1 MTTLKA
7 YAQISK
13 AAARQRGDTSE
24 NSDFSMQPAG
34 VLPSR
39 LRLLALVLLSLLG
52 VSFLVGCGGGSGIT
66 LEIIPNTSQTVDQGQ
81 IIQFSAILGN
91 DTGNRGVTWKPLTGT
106 GCAGT
111 GCGTLTNVTKTS
123 VTYTAPTNSSV
134 ALTVSLEA
142 IANADSGVNV
152 TTSINVV
159 LPPTFT
165 TTTLPNGSNGVNYSQ
180 QIVVTGGVTPLVF
193 SVVCNTNQ
201 NNCLPP
207 GLTLNQTG
215 NLVGVPTTAGTYN
228 FYIKATDRGGIQ
240 VPNQL
245 PPLSVTS
252 TLFTVTINPPTALS
266 VTTTTLPPGYIGQPY
281 SATLSAKGGVTPY
294 TWTIPANSLPPGLA
308 LNMSTGVISGTPTT
322 VGSYPFVATVQDSA
336 VPPQTAT
343 SGTLVISVQ
352 TPQPLQATT
361 ASLPNGMTATPY
373 SGTLT
378 ATGGVQPY
386 TWSVVTGQ
394 LPAGLIL
401 NAQAG
406 TITGTPILTGTSV
419 FTVQVQDNSK
429 GAGGPAKATQQLQ
442 ITVITG
448 TTSSNMLIDGSYSFL
463 FNGFDDNGTVL
474 IAGNFLTDGNGKV
487 LSGEEVINRVNPGG
501 TTYGVVSATLT
512 GTYALD
518 TDGRGTMQLVAT
530 NEKTAIFTANY
541 LIAIDSATN
550 LHVIENDT
558 TGNAGVGITHGSGI
572 MKPVVGTFSAANFSG
587 NYAFEF
593 NGRDYSAAPEVLA
606 GVVVADNGETLT
618 GMGDLNDASVYGA
631 QISLVGN
638 FQVFSAN
645 SEGEAQ
651 LTFQPPAEATV
662 TLTFDFFF
670 ASSSDIFFI
679 ETDAATTSNTL
690 PRLSGEMV
698 LQNTSTQF
706 NNTVL
711 QGSGVVTGTG
721 LAGSNS
727 TVFAGLLASTLG
739 DGNATLS
746 YTQNDAGTVTTNS
759 SSGSYQVQS
768 NGRVEF
774 TGLGSRL
781 AAAYLT
787 GPNQGFI
794 IGSDTAVT
802 YGLLEQQT
810 GAPYSPSSIQGS
822 YALFAPKEADTSVV
836 NMLGQLA
843 ATGAGT
849 ISGTLDEFIP
859 PSTPSTGQALSGTY
873 TVTSDGS
880 GTMTPNQING
890 FPANLALY
898 VVSPSSVRMIPM
910 DPASGDP
917 QPQVIF
923 LNH

>member
-7 YAQISK
+7 YAQISET
-13 AAARQRGDTSE
+13 AASERG
-24 NSDFSMQPAG
+24 NSVGIPLLTMRSAQLQTLG
-34 VLPSR
+34 VG
-39 LRLLALVLLSLLG
+39 LLCLLS
-52 VSFLVGCGGGSGIT
+52 VWLVAGCGGGGTGVT
-66 LEIIPNTSQTVDQGQ
+66 LEVTPNTSQSVDQGQ
-81 IIQFSAILGN
+81 SIQFNAILGN
-91 DTGNRGVTWKPLTGT
+91 DSNNSGVTWKPLTGT

-111 GCGTLTNVTKTS
+111 GCGTLTMVTKTS
-123 VTYTAPTNSSV
+123 VLYTAPTNSSV
-134 ALTVSLEA
+134 ALSVSLEA
-142 IANADSGVNV
+142 VANANSGVTV
-152 TTSINVV
+152 TTSISVV

-165 TTTLPNGSNGVNYSQ
+165 TTTLPNGSNGVNYNQ
-180 QIVVTGGVTPLVF
+180 QIVVSGGVAPLVF
-193 SVVCNTNQ
+193 AVVCPNPNQ

-215 NLVGVPTTAGTYN
+215 NLVGIPTTAGAYT
-228 FYIKATDRGGIQ
+228 FYVKATDRGGIQ

-252 TLFTVTINPPTALS
+252 SLFTVTINPATPLS
-266 VTTTTLPPGYIGQPY
+266 VTTTTLPPANLGQPY
-281 SATLSAKGGVTPY
+281 SATLSGKGGVTPY
-294 TWTIPANSLPPGLA
+294 AWSVPANSLPPGLL
-308 LNMSTGVISGTPTT
+308 LNTTTGVISGTPATA
-322 VGSYPFVATVQDSA
+322 GSYPFVATVQDSA
-336 VPPQTAT
+336 VPPQTAL

-361 ASLPNGMTATPY
+361 APLPNGMTATSY
-373 SGTLT
+373 TGALT
-378 ATGGVQPY
+378 AIGGVQPY

-442 ITVITG
+442 ITVTTG
-448 TTSSNMLIDGSYSFL
+448 STSTNSLINGSYSFL
-463 FNGFDDNGTVL
+463 FNGYDDNGTVL
-474 IAGNFLTDGNGKV
+474 IAGNFSTDGNGNI
-487 LSGEEVINRVNPGG
+487 LSGREDINRVNAGG
-501 TTYGVVSATLT
+501 STYGVVLGSTLT
-512 GTYALD
+512 GTYALG
-518 TDGRGTMQLVAT
+518 TDGRGTMQLIAT
-530 NEKTAIFTANY
+530 NQKSAIFTANY
-541 LIAIDSATN
+541 LLAMDSGGN
-550 LHVIENDT
+550 LHIIENDT

-572 MKPVVGTFSAANFSG
+572 MKPVVGALSSANFSG

-593 NGRDYSAAPEVLA
+593 NGRDYLATPEALV
-606 GVVVADNGETLT
+606 GVVTADSSETLT
-618 GMGDLNDASVYGA
+618 GMGDFNDASVYSP
-631 QISLVGN
+631 QLSLIGD
-638 FQVFSAN
+638 FAVFSSD
-645 SEGEAQ
+645 SEGQAS
-651 LTFQPPAEATV
+651 LFFQPPTSAII
-662 TLTFDFFF
+662 TLGFDFYFV
-670 ASSSDIFFI
+670 SSSEIFFV
-679 ETDAATTSNTL
+679 ETDAATASNPF
-690 PRLSGEMV
+690 PRLSGEML

-711 QGSGVVTGTG
+711 QGSGVVSGTG

-739 DGNATLS
+739 NGSATLS

-759 SSGSYQVQS
+759 FSGSYSVLQ
-768 NGRVEF
+768 NGRVGF

-787 GPNQGFI
+787 GPNQGFM

-810 GAPYSPSSIQGS
+810 GAPYAASSIQGS
-822 YALFAPKEADTSVV
+822 YALFAPKEADTNVV
-836 NMLGQLA
+836 DMIGQLA

-849 ISGTLDEFIP
+849 ISGTVDEFIP
-859 PSTPSTGQALSGTY
+859 PSTPSTDQALSGTY
-873 TVTSDGS
+873 TVSSDGS
-880 GTMTPNQING
+880 GTLTPNHING
-890 FPANLALY
+890 FPGNLVFY
-898 VVSPSSVRMIPM
+898 VVSPSGLRMIPT

-917 QPQVIF
+917 QPQLIF

>member
-13 AAARQRGDTSE
+13 AAARQRRNTAE
-24 NSDFSMQPAG
+24 NSNFPRQPG
-34 VLPSR
+34 R
-39 LRLLALVLLSLLG
+39 LRLFALVLLTVLG
-52 VSFLVGCGGGSGIT
+52 ISFLAGCGGGTGVT
-66 LEIIPNTSQTVDQGQ
+66 LEVIPNASQTVDQGQ
-81 IIQFSAILGN
+81 TIQFSAVLGN
-91 DTGNRGVTWKPLTGT
+91 DPRNLGVTWKALTGT

-134 ALTVSLEA
+134 ALSVSLEA
-142 IANADSGVNV
+142 VANAASGVTV
-152 TTSINVV
+152 TTTINVV
-159 LPPTFT
+159 LPPTFIT
-165 TTTLPNGSNGVNYSQ
+165 TILPNGSNGVDYSQ
-180 QIVVTGGVTPLVF
+180 QIVVTGGVAPLVF
-193 SVVCNTNQ
+193 SVVCPTNQ
-201 NNCLPP
+201 NNCLPL
-207 GLTLNQTG
+207 GLTLNLTG
-215 NLVGVPTTAGTYN
+215 NLVGIPTAAGTYT
-228 FYIKATDRGGIQ
+228 FYVKATDRGGIQ

-266 VTTTTLPPGYIGQPY
+266 VTITTLPPGFIGQPY
-281 SATLSAKGGVTPY
+281 GATLTAKGGVTPY
-294 TWTIPANSLPPGLA
+294 TWTIPANGLPPGLA
-308 LNMSTGVISGTPTT
+308 VNMSTGVISGTPTT
-322 VGSYPFVATVQDSA
+322 PGSYPFVATVQDSS
-336 VPPQTAT
+336 VPQPQKAT

-361 ASLPNGMTATPY
+361 APLPNGMIATPY

-419 FTVQVQDNSK
+419 FTVQVQDNSQ
-429 GAGGPAKATQQLQ
+429 GGGGPAKATQQLQ
-442 ITVITG
+442 ITVTTG
-448 TTSSNMLIDGSYSFL
+448 TTSSTTLINGSYSFL

-474 IAGNFLTDGNGKV
+474 IAGNFLTDNNGKI
-487 LSGEEVINRVNPGG
+487 LSGQEAINRVNPGG
-501 TTYGVVSATLT
+501 STYAVVAATLT
-512 GTYALD
+512 GTYALG
-518 TDGRGTMQLVAT
+518 TDGRGTMQLIAT

-541 LIAIDSATN
+541 LLAIDSNLN

-558 TGNAGVGITHGSGI
+558 TGNASVGITHGSGI
-572 MKPVVGTFSAANFSG
+572 MKPAVGTFSAANFSG
-587 NYAFEF
+587 NYSFEL
-593 NGRDYSAAPEVLA
+593 NGRDYLAAPEVLA
-606 GVVVADNGETLT
+606 GMVVADSSQTLT
-618 GMGDLNDASVYGA
+618 GMGDLNDASVYSP

-638 FQVFSAN
+638 FRVFSSN
-645 SEGEAQ
+645 SEGQAL
-651 LTFQPPAEATV
+651 LTFQPFAGAAV

-679 ETDAATTSNTL
+679 ETDAATMLNPF

-706 NNTVL
+706 NDTVL

-739 DGNATLS
+739 NGSATLS

-810 GAPYSPSSIQGS
+810 GAPYSASSIQGS
-822 YALFAPKEADTSVV
+822 YALFAPKEADTNVV
-836 NMLGQLA
+836 NMIGQMD

-849 ISGTLDEFIP
+849 ISGILDEFIP
-859 PSTPSTGQALSGTY
+859 PSTPSTDQHLAGTY
-873 TVTSDGS
+873 TVASDGS
-880 GTMTPNQING
+880 GTMTPNQIDG
-890 FPANLALY
+890 FPANLVLY
-898 VVSPSSVRMIPM
+898 VVSPSGVRMIPT

>member
-7 YAQISK
+7 YAQILK
-13 AAARQRGDTSE
+13 AAARQRGNTAEES
-24 NSDFSMQPAG
+24 NFSMQPG
-34 VLPSR
+34 R
-39 LRLLALVLLSLLG
+39 LRSVTLVFLSLLAF
-52 VSFLVGCGGGSGIT
+52 SFLVGCGGGSGIT
-66 LEIIPNTSQTVDQGQ
+66 LEVIPNTAQTVDQGQ
-81 IIQFSAILGN
+81 IIQFSAVLGN
-91 DTGNRGVTWKPLTGT
+91 DSGNHGVTWKPLTGT

-142 IANADSGVNV
+142 VANADSGVTV
-152 TTSINVV
+152 TTTIDVV

-193 SVVCNTNQ
+193 SVVCPNQ
-201 NNCLPP
+201 NSCLPP

-228 FYIKATDRGGIQ
+228 FYVKATDRGGIQ

-281 SATLSAKGGVTPY
+281 SATLAAKGGVTPY
-294 TWTIPANSLPPGLA
+294 TWTIPANGLPPGLG

-361 ASLPNGMTATPY
+361 APLPNGMTASPY

-378 ATGGVQPY
+378 ATGGIQPY

-406 TITGTPILTGTSV
+406 TITGTPILTGTSI

-429 GAGGPAKATQQLQ
+429 GAGGPAQATQQLQ
-442 ITVITG
+442 ITVTTG
-448 TTSSNMLIDGSYSFL
+448 TTSTNMLIDGSYSFL
-463 FNGFDDNGTVL
+463 FNGFDNNGTVL
-474 IAGNFLTDGNGKV
+474 IAGNFSADGNGNI

-512 GTYALD
+512 GTYALG
-518 TDGRGTMQLVAT
+518 TDGRGTMHLIAT

-550 LHVIENDT
+550 LHMIENDT
-558 TGNAGVGITHGSGI
+558 TGNTGVGITHGSGI
-572 MKPVVGTFSAANFSG
+572 IKPAVGTFSAANFSG

-593 NGRDYSAAPEVLA
+593 NGRDYLAAPEVLA
-606 GVVVADNGETLT
+606 GTITADGSGTLSP
-618 GMGDLNDASVYGA
+618 GMADLNDASVYSA
-631 QISLVGN
+631 QISLIGN

-645 SEGEAQ
+645 SEGEAE
-651 LTFQPPAEATV
+651 LTFQPFAGATV
-662 TLTFDFFF
+662 ILTFDFFF
-670 ASSSDIFFI
+670 ASPSDIFFI
-679 ETDAATTSNTL
+679 ETDAATASNTF
-690 PRLSGEMV
+690 PRLSGEVV

-727 TVFAGLLASTLG
+727 TVFAGLLASSLG

-746 YTQNDAGTVTTNS
+746 YTQNNAGTVTTNP

-768 NGRVEF
+768 NGRVGF
-774 TGLGSRL
+774 TNLGSRL

-794 IGSDTAVT
+794 IGSDSAVT

-810 GAPYSPSSIQGS
+810 GAPYSASSIQGS
-822 YALFAPKEADTSVV
+822 YALFAPKEADTNVV

-880 GTMTPNQING
+880 GTMTPNQLSG
-890 FPANLALY
+890 FPANLVLY
-898 VVSPSSVRMIPM
+898 VVSPSGVRMIPT

>member
-13 AAARQRGDTSE
+13 AAAHQRR
-24 NSDFSMQPAG
+24 NSIAGSNFSLQPG
-34 VLPSR
+34 R
-39 LRLLALVLLSLLG
+39 FRLLALVLLCSLG
-52 VSFLVGCGGGSGIT
+52 VSFLAGCGGGTGIT
-66 LEIIPNTSQTVDQGQ
+66 LEVTPNTSQTVDQGQ
-81 IIQFSAILGN
+81 TIQFNAILGN
-91 DTGNRGVTWKPLTGT
+91 DTGNAGVTWKPLTGT

-111 GCGTLTNVTKTS
+111 GCGTLTMVTKTS
-123 VTYTAPTNSSV
+123 VLYTAPTNSSV

-142 IANADSGVNV
+142 VSNADNGVTV
-152 TTSINVV
+152 TTTINVV

-180 QIVVTGGVTPLVF
+180 QLVVTGGVTPLVF
-193 SVVCNTNQ
+193 TVVCPTNQ

-215 NLVGVPTTAGTYN
+215 NLVGIPTTPGTYT
-228 FYIKATDRGGIQ
+228 FYVKATDRGGIQ

-252 TLFTVTINPPTALS
+252 TLFTVTINPSTPLS
-266 VTTTTLPPGYIGQPY
+266 VTTTILPPGFIGQPY
-281 SATLSAKGGVTPY
+281 SATLTATGGVTPY
-294 TWTIPANSLPPGLA
+294 TWTIPANGLPPGLA
-308 LNMSTGVISGTPTT
+308 VNMSTGVISGTPTT
-322 VGSYPFVATVQDSA
+322 VGTYPFVATVQDSS
-336 VPPQTAT
+336 VPPQKAT
-343 SGTLVISVQ
+343 SGTLVISIQ

-361 ASLPNGMTATPY
+361 APLPNGMTATPY

-378 ATGGVQPY
+378 ATGGIQPY
-386 TWSVVTGQ
+386 TWSLVTGQ

-419 FTVQVQDNSK
+419 FTVQVQDNSQ
-429 GAGGPAKATQQLQ
+429 GTGGPAKATQQLQ
-442 ITVITG
+442 ITVTTG
-448 TTSSNMLIDGSYSFL
+448 TTSTNSLIINSYSFL

-474 IAGNFLTDGNGKV
+474 IAANFSADGNGNI
-487 LSGEEVINRVNPGG
+487 LSGEEVINRVNPGAS
-501 TTYGVVSATLT
+501 TYAVVSATLT
-512 GTYALD
+512 GTYALG
-518 TDGRGTMQLVAT
+518 TDGRGTMQLIAT
-530 NEKTAIFTANY
+530 NQKTAIFTANY
-541 LIAIDSATN
+541 LLAIDSNLN

-572 MKPVVGTFSAANFSG
+572 MKPVVGTFTAANFSG
-587 NYAFEF
+587 NYAFEL
-593 NGRDYSAAPEVLA
+593 NGQDYLAAPEVLA
-606 GVVVADNGETLT
+606 GVVLSDNGQTLT
-618 GMGDLNDASVYGA
+618 GMGDFNDASVYSS
-631 QISLVGN
+631 QLSLIGS
-638 FQVFSAN
+638 FTVFS
-645 SEGEAQ
+645 SGTEGEASMF
-651 LTFQPPAEATV
+651 FQPPGRAV
-662 TLTFDFFF
+662 ITLTFDFFF
-670 ASSSDIFFI
+670 VSSSEIFFI
-679 ETDAATTSNTL
+679 ETDVATVSNPF
-690 PRLSGEMV
+690 PRLSGQML

-706 NNTVL
+706 TNTVL
-711 QGSGVVTGTG
+711 QGSGVVSGTG

-727 TVFAGLLASTLG
+727 TVFAGLLASSLG
-739 DGNATLS
+739 NGSATLS

-768 NGRVEF
+768 NGRVGF

-794 IGSDTAVT
+794 IGSDAAVT

-810 GAPYSPSSIQGS
+810 GAPYSASSIQGS
-822 YALFAPKEADTSVV
+822 YALFAPKEPDTNVV
-836 NMLGQLA
+836 NMIGQLD
-843 ATGAGT
+843 ATGGGT

-859 PSTPSTGQALSGTY
+859 PSTPSTNQALAGTY
-873 TVTSDGS
+873 TVATDGS
-880 GTMTPNQING
+880 GTLTPNQING
-890 FPANLALY
+890 FPGNLVFY
-898 VVSPSSVRMIPM
+898 VVSPSSLRMIPT

>member
-1 MTTLKA
+1 M
-7 YAQISK
+7 
-13 AAARQRGDTSE
+13 
-24 NSDFSMQPAG
+24 
-34 VLPSR
+34 
-39 LRLLALVLLSLLG
+39 
-52 VSFLVGCGGGSGIT
+52 
-66 LEIIPNTSQTVDQGQ
+66 
-81 IIQFSAILGN
+81 
-91 DTGNRGVTWKPLTGT
+91 
-106 GCAGT
+106 
-111 GCGTLTNVTKTS
+111 VTKTS
-123 VTYTAPTNSSV
+123 VLYTAPTNSSV
-134 ALTVSLEA
+134 ALSVSLEA
-142 IANADSGVNV
+142 VANADSGVTV
-152 TTSINVV
+152 TTTINVV

-180 QIVVTGGVTPLVF
+180 QIVVTGGVAPLVF
-193 SVVCNTNQ
+193 SVVCPTNQ

-215 NLVGVPTTAGTYN
+215 NLVGIPTTAGTYT
-228 FYIKATDRGGIQ
+228 FYVKATDRGGIQ

-252 TLFTVTINPPTALS
+252 SLFTVTINPATALS

-281 SATLSAKGGVTPY
+281 SATLTATGGVTPY
-294 TWTIPANSLPPGLA
+294 TWTIPANGLPPGLG
-308 LNMSTGVISGTPTT
+308 LNKSTGVISGTPTT
-322 VGSYPFVATVQDSA
+322 VGSYPFVATVQDSS
-336 VPPQTAT
+336 VPPQTAM

-361 ASLPNGMTATPY
+361 APLPNGMTATPY

-378 ATGGVQPY
+378 ATGGIQPY

-419 FTVQVQDNSK
+419 FTVQVQDHSQ

-442 ITVITG
+442 ITVTTG
-448 TTSSNMLIDGSYSFL
+448 TMSANSLIMNSYSFL

-474 IAGNFLTDGNGKV
+474 IGGNFSADGNGNI

-501 TTYGVVSATLT
+501 STYAVVPATLT
-512 GTYALD
+512 GTYALG
-518 TDGRGTMQLVAT
+518 TDGRGTMQLIAT
-530 NEKTAIFTANY
+530 NQKTAIFTANY
-541 LIAIDSATN
+541 LIAIDSASN

-593 NGRDYSAAPEVLA
+593 NGRDYLGASEVLA
-606 GVVVADNGETLT
+606 GVVLSDNGRTLT
-618 GMGDLNDASVYGA
+618 GMGDFNDASVYSS
-631 QISLVGN
+631 QLSLIG
-638 FQVFSAN
+638 VFAVLSSG
-645 SEGEAQ
+645 SEGEAN
-651 LTFQPPAEATV
+651 LTFQPTTSAAI

-670 ASSSDIFFI
+670 VSPSEIFFV
-679 ETDAATTSNTL
+679 ETDAATTLNPF
-690 PRLSGEMV
+690 PRLSGEML

-706 NNTVL
+706 TNTVL
-711 QGSGVVTGTG
+711 QGSGVVSGTG

-739 DGNATLS
+739 NGSATFS

-759 SSGSYQVQS
+759 FSGSYSVLQ
-768 NGRVEF
+768 NGRVGF
-774 TGLGSRL
+774 TGLGPRL

-810 GAPYSPSSIQGS
+810 GAPYSDSSIQGS
-822 YALFAPKEADTSVV
+822 YALFAPKEADTNVV
-836 NMLGQLA
+836 NMIGQMD

-859 PSTPSTGQALSGTY
+859 PSMPSTDQALAGTY
-873 TVTSDGS
+873 TVASDGS
-880 GTMTPNQING
+880 GTLTPNHING
-890 FPANLALY
+890 FPGSLVFY
-898 VVSPSSVRMIPM
+898 VVSPSSVRLIPT

>member
-13 AAARQRGDTSE
+13 AAARQRGNSAK
-24 NSDFSMQPAG
+24 NSDFSAQ
-34 VLPSR
+34 LSR
-39 LRLLALVLLSLLG
+39 PRMFALGLLCFLA
-52 VSFLVGCGGGSGIT
+52 VSFLSGCGGGTGVT
-66 LEIIPNTSQTVDQGQ
+66 LEVIPNTAQTVDQGQ
-81 IIQFSAILGN
+81 IIQFSAVLGN
-91 DTGNRGVTWKPLTGT
+91 DAKNLGVTWKPLTGT

-134 ALTVSLEA
+134 ALSVSLEA
-142 IANADSGVNV
+142 VSNADTGVTN
-152 TTSINVV
+152 TTTISVV

-180 QIVVTGGVTPLVF
+180 QIVVTGGVAPLVF
-193 SVVCNTNQ
+193 SVVCPNNQ

-215 NLVGVPTTAGTYN
+215 NLVGIPTTPGTYT
-228 FYIKATDRGGIQ
+228 FYVKATDRGGIQ

-252 TLFTVTINPPTALS
+252 TLFTVTINPSTPLS

-281 SATLSAKGGVTPY
+281 SATLTATGGVTPY
-294 TWTIPANSLPPGLA
+294 SWTIPANALPPGLA
-308 LNMSTGVISGTPTT
+308 VNMSTGVISGTPTT
-322 VGSYPFVATVQDSA
+322 VGNYPFVASVQDSS
-336 VPPQTAT
+336 VPPQKAT
-343 SGTLVISVQ
+343 SGTLVISIQ

-361 ASLPNGMTATPY
+361 APLPNGMTATPY

-378 ATGGVQPY
+378 ATGGIQPY
-386 TWSVVTGQ
+386 TWSLVTGQ

-406 TITGTPILTGTSV
+406 TITGTPLLTGTSV

-429 GAGGPAKATQQLQ
+429 AVGGPAKATQQLQ
-442 ITVITG
+442 ITVTTG

-474 IAGNFLTDGNGKV
+474 IAGNFSTDGTGTI
-487 LSGEEVINRVNPGG
+487 LSGQEVINRVNPGG
-501 TTYGVVSATLT
+501 TTYAVVSATLT
-512 GTYALD
+512 GTYALG
-518 TDGRGTMQLVAT
+518 TDGRGTMQLIAT
-530 NEKTAIFTANY
+530 NQKTAIFTANY
-541 LIAIDSATN
+541 LLAIDSNSN
-550 LHVIENDT
+550 LHLIENDT

-587 NYAFEF
+587 NYAFEL
-593 NGRDYSAAPEVLA
+593 NGRDYLGAPEVLA
-606 GVVVADNGETLT
+606 GVVLSDNGQNLT
-618 GMGDLNDASVYGA
+618 GMVDLNDASVYSP
-631 QISLVGN
+631 QISLIGN
-638 FQVFSAN
+638 FQVFSTG
-645 SEGEAQ
+645 SEGEAF
-651 LTFQPPAEATV
+651 LTFQPIAGASV

-670 ASSSDIFFI
+670 VSSSEIFFI
-679 ETDAATTSNTL
+679 ETDAATASNTL
-690 PRLSGEMV
+690 PRLSGEMR

-721 LAGSNS
+721 LAGANS
-727 TVFAGLLASTLG
+727 TVFGGLLASTLG
-739 DGNATLS
+739 NGSATLS

-759 SSGSYQVQS
+759 SSGSYEVQS
-768 NGRVEF
+768 NGRVSF

-794 IGSDTAVT
+794 IGNDTAVT

-810 GAPYSPSSIQGS
+810 GAPYSASSMQGS
-822 YALFAPKEADTSVV
+822 YALFAPKEPDTNVV
-836 NMLGQLA
+836 NMIGQLA
-843 ATGAGT
+843 ATGTGT

-859 PSTPSTGQALSGTY
+859 PGTPSTDQALAGTY
-873 TVTSDGS
+873 TVASDGS

-890 FPANLALY
+890 FPATLALY
-898 VVSPSSVRMIPM
+898 VVSPSSVRMIPT
-910 DPASGDP
+910 DAGSGEP

-923 LNH
+923 LDH

>member
-13 AAARQRGDTSE
+13 VAARQRVNTEES
-24 NSDFSMQPAG
+24 SSFSTQPR
-34 VLPSR
+34 R
-39 LRLLALVLLSLLG
+39 LRLFALALLSSLA
-52 VSFLVGCGGGSGIT
+52 VSFLASCGGGSGVT
-66 LEIIPNTSQTVDQGQ
+66 LEVIPNTTQTVDQGQ
-81 IIQFSAILGN
+81 IIQFSAVLGN
-91 DTGNRGVTWKPLTGT
+91 DTKNLGVTWKPLTGT

-134 ALTVSLEA
+134 ALSVSLEA
-142 IANADSGVNV
+142 VANADSGVNK
-152 TTSINVV
+152 TTTISVV

-180 QIVVTGGVTPLVF
+180 QIMVTGGVAPLIF
-193 SVVCNTNQ
+193 NVVCPTNE

-215 NLVGVPTTAGTYN
+215 NLVGIPTTPGTYT
-228 FYIKATDRGGIQ
+228 FYVKATDRGGIQ

-252 TLFTVTINPPTALS
+252 MLFTVTINPPTPLA

-281 SATLSAKGGVTPY
+281 SATLTATGGVTPY
-294 TWTIPANSLPPGLA
+294 SWTIPVNALPPGLA
-308 LNMSTGVISGTPTT
+308 VNMSTGVISGTPTT
-322 VGSYPFVATVQDSA
+322 VGNYPFVATVQDSS
-336 VPPQTAT
+336 VPPQKAM
-343 SGTLVISVQ
+343 SGTLVISIQ

-361 ASLPNGMTATPY
+361 APLPNGMTATPY

-378 ATGGVQPY
+378 ATGGIQPY

-394 LPAGLIL
+394 LPAGLLL

-406 TITGTPILTGTSV
+406 TITGTPLLTGTSV

-429 GAGGPAKATQQLQ
+429 GAGGPATATQQLQ
-442 ITVITG
+442 ITVTTG
-448 TTSSNMLIDGSYSFL
+448 TTSSTTLINGSYSFL

-474 IAGNFLTDGNGKV
+474 IAGNFSTDGNGNI
-487 LSGEEVINRVNPGG
+487 LSGHEVINRVNPGG
-501 TTYGVVSATLT
+501 PTYAVVSATLT
-512 GTYALD
+512 GTYELG
-518 TDGRGTMQLVAT
+518 TDGRGMMQLIAM
-530 NEKTAIFTANY
+530 NQKTAIFTANY
-541 LIAIDSATN
+541 LLAIDANSN
-550 LHVIENDT
+550 LHMIENDT
-558 TGNAGVGITHGSGI
+558 TGNAGVGITYGSGI
-572 MKPVVGTFSAANFSG
+572 MKQAVGTFSSANFSG

-593 NGRDYSAAPEVLA
+593 NGRDYMAAPEVLA
-606 GVVVADNGETLT
+606 GVVVADSGETLT
-618 GMGDLNDASVYGA
+618 GMGDFNDASVYSS
-631 QISLVGN
+631 QLSLIGDFAVLSSG
-638 FQVFSAN
+638 
-645 SEGEAQ
+645 SEGEASMF
-651 LTFQPPAEATV
+651 FQPPTSAKI
-662 TLTFDFFF
+662 TLGFEFFF
-670 ASSSDIFFI
+670 VSSTEIFFI
-679 ETDAATTSNTL
+679 ETDVATTINPF
-690 PRLSGEMV
+690 PRLSGEMR

-706 NNTVL
+706 TDAVL

-727 TVFAGLLASTLG
+727 TVFAGLLASSLG
-739 DGNATLS
+739 NGSATLS
-746 YTQNDAGTVTTNS
+746 YTQNDAGTVSTNS
-759 SSGSYQVQS
+759 LSGSYQVQS
-768 NGRVEF
+768 NGRVGF

-810 GAPYSPSSIQGS
+810 GAPYSASSIQGS
-822 YALFAPKEADTSVV
+822 YALFAPKEPDTDVV
-836 NMLGQLA
+836 NMIGQLA
-843 ATGAGT
+843 ATGVGGT

-859 PSTPSTGQALSGTY
+859 PSTPFADQALAGTY
-873 TVTSDGS
+873 TVASDGS

-890 FPANLALY
+890 FPATLGLY
-898 VVSPSSVRMIPM
+898 VVSPSSVRMIPT
-910 DPASGDP
+910 DSDP